1 MSLLRL
7 LGFGTETDAA
17 PDDRDAAD
25 TRTMRRIAAELET
38 LPAARAR
45 YLAAFACILG
55 RVAHADSSVSA
66 AETAKMQEIV
76 RVLGHL
82 PAAQAVLVVEI
93 AKNQVRLF
101 GGTENFLVSRRF
113 KELSTAGQRVE
124 LLDCV
129 FAVSAADESITVAE
143 ESQATADLTGAR
155 SHPRGV
161 RRRAGRLRRARRGA
175 QGVPPAAGVGGGSVR
190 GFASSMTATQR
201 KSLVFSS
208 AILTTIV
215 RGTENSMPI
224 GPHTQPQKTSETN
237 TTSADSPSRR
247 PISVGSTRLPKM
259 TLMAR

>member
-7 LGFGTETDAA
+7 LGFWAEADAGA
-17 PDDRDAAD
+17 ADRAADD
-25 TRTMRRIAAELET
+25 TRTMRRIAAELEA

-66 AETAKMQEIV
+66 EETAKMREIV
-76 RVLGHL
+76 QVLGHL

-113 KELSTAGQRVE
+113 KELSTAAQRIE

-143 ESQATADLTGAR
+143 EGQARQISRELGLTHEEFVAA
-155 SHPRGV
+155 
-161 RRRAGRLRRARRGA
+161 RAGYVEHVEALKAFRRQRAS
-175 QGVPPAAGVGGGSVR
+175 AAEASGGS
-190 GFASSMTATQR
+190 
-201 KSLVFSS
+201 
-208 AILTTIV
+208 
-215 RGTENSMPI
+215 
-224 GPHTQPQKTSETN
+224 
-237 TTSADSPSRR
+237 R
-247 PISVGSTRLPKM
+247 P
-259 TLMAR
+259 A

>member
-143 ESQATADLTGAR
+143 ESQARQISRELGLTHEEFVAARAGYVEHVEALKAFRRQRASGAGA
-155 SHPRGV
+155 SGGS
-161 RRRAGRLRRARRGA
+161 RRA
-175 QGVPPAAGVGGGSVR
+175 
-190 GFASSMTATQR
+190 
-201 KSLVFSS
+201 
-208 AILTTIV
+208 
-215 RGTENSMPI
+215 
-224 GPHTQPQKTSETN
+224 
-237 TTSADSPSRR
+237 
-247 PISVGSTRLPKM
+247 
-259 TLMAR
+259 

>member
-7 LGFGTETDAA
+7 LGFGEADAG
-17 PDDRDAAD
+17 PEDHDADD
-25 TRTMRRIAAELET
+25 TRTMRRIAAELEA

-66 AETAKMQEIV
+66 EETAKMREIV
-76 RVLGHL
+76 QVLGHL

-113 KELSTAGQRVE
+113 KELSTAAQRIE

-143 ESQATADLTGAR
+143 EGQARQISRELGLTHEEFVAA
-155 SHPRGV
+155 
-161 RRRAGRLRRARRGA
+161 RAGYVEHVEALKAFRRQRAS
-175 QGVPPAAGVGGGSVR
+175 AAEASGGS
-190 GFASSMTATQR
+190 
-201 KSLVFSS
+201 
-208 AILTTIV
+208 
-215 RGTENSMPI
+215 
-224 GPHTQPQKTSETN
+224 
-237 TTSADSPSRR
+237 R
-247 PISVGSTRLPKM
+247 P
-259 TLMAR
+259 A